1 MKIDNIKSYILCTGG
16 LIVLIIIAL
25 CLPNMI
31 FAIQDGYRSATVE
44 SENRESFG
52 VLADSETYP
61 MDIKTRMQRVAQTRW
76 GDMTVSVVEQAIDQE
91 QFNTVMTQV
100 MSQEYMTILL
110 SLADVELLEALEG
123 ISVENVKVYD
133 RYVVYGADYT
143 QGILLDFWYINVY
156 LPSVES
162 YVEFIVDS
170 ESYSIYYAE
179 LEAAES
185 VSYVVYLLED
195 SDAENVEINLIYE
208 AETAEKKEADT
219 IKEEEQA
226 MMIQN
231 ISDEIPNYYIDYYS
245 QYYGISP
252 EEILFAMDYYDELV
266 TVIDDFVTVTYT
278 LPYGENSKNSSLLF
292 RFDAHFDAGEV
303 INVSIGLPVIRQ
315 LIRE

>member
-1 MKIDNIKSYILCTGG
+1 MKIENVKSYILCTGG

-52 VLADSETYP
+52 VLEDSETYP

-91 QFNTVMTQV
+91 QFNTVMTKV

-179 LEAAES
+179 LEAAEI
-185 VSYVVYLLED
+185 VSYVVY

-208 AETAEKKEADT
+208 AETAEQKEADT
-219 IKEEEQA
+219 IKEEQA

-231 ISDEIPNYYIDYYS
+231 ISDDIPNYYIDYYS

-278 LPYGENSKNSSLLF
+278 LPYGENSSLLF
-292 RFDAHFDAGEV
+292 RFDAHFDSGEV